1 MSSDV
6 EKFVSAIL
14 KPKLQRVDGVALES
28 DAAFRNR
35 IVSAVID
42 HTAAVE
48 VATGE
53 DLDAIG
59 LLHGII
65 RIGLR

>member
-1 MSSDV
+1 MSDDV
-6 EKFVSAIL
+6 EKFISAIL

-42 HTAAVE
+42 HTDAVE
-48 VATGE
+48 KATGE
-53 DLDAIG
+53 DLDALG
-59 LLHGII
+59 LLHGIV
-65 RIGLR
+65 RLGLR